1 MTKWQR
7 IKSIFGSLV
16 ALAFVPLLIEDP
28 DVGCM
33 AIVLVLGIAAA
44 LAGLAAGVW
53 SGTEELET
61 LRRSQF
67 VFRPQRDAAACDAD
81 YAQWR
86 RAVSRA
92 CGWIENEL

>member
-7 IKSIFGSLV
+7 IKSVFRSLV
-16 ALAFVPLLIEDP
+16 SLAFVPLLMVDADI
-28 DVGCM
+28 GCT
-33 AIVLVLGIAAA
+33 AIVLVLSIAAA

-67 VFRPQRDAAACDAD
+67 VFRPQRDAAACQAD
-81 YAQWR
+81 YAQWK
-86 RAVSRA
+86 RAVSRT
-92 CGWIENEL
+92 CGWIENEV